1 MRVSTDS
8 RNNRALALVSLASA
22 LGTLDLSLM
31 FVAYPAIKSHFN
43 GESLTLVSWV
53 LTSYSIVAAALLIPA
68 GRIADRL
75 GRRKIFVLSIT
86 LFSFGS
92 GLCAIA
98 PSVQVLIAA
107 RVVAACGGAMLT
119 PSALAII
126 MATFPLERR
135 SWAIGVWST
144 VSGVV
149 GTMGPTIGGV
159 LITYASWRW
168 AFLMNVPIGVACVV
182 LAPRLL
188 EESKVENPG
197 PLPDLLG
204 VSLIMGGIA
213 MLSFA
218 IVQSNVW
225 GWTDRGTLLAFAV
238 AVSALSMFFRRCAT
252 QTSPVLDLSIFRP
265 FLFRATTVAALCAGI
280 TFWGG
285 YYLFVQFLTVGWGY
299 TYLQAGLLLI
309 PMTLMASVVGVP
321 AGRLMDRY
329 GNRVVMVPSM
339 IAFVMAMT
347 YLGLVLGPRHAIWI
361 VWLPAAVLVGITNA
375 VYFPGVNAAGAR
387 TAQPDALG
395 TTAGVVQTLIRVGGA
410 LGTALGIALV
420 GEFHRGDNPAN
431 LRPAFLVLAA
441 VGVVGALAAFPL
453 ATKRFT
459 PESAEPPATIP
470 AS

>member
-1 MRVSTDS
+1 MTSSAT

-31 FVAYPAIKSHFN
+31 FVAYPAIKAHFH

-68 GRIADRL
+68 GRIADRV
-75 GRRKIFVLSIT
+75 GRRKVFMVSIT
-86 LFSFGS
+86 LFSLGS
-92 GLCAIA
+92 GLCAVA
-98 PSVQVLIAA
+98 PNVKLLIAA
-107 RVVAACGGAMLT
+107 RVIAACGGAMLT

-126 MATFPLERR
+126 MTTFPLERR

-144 VSGVV
+144 VSGVI

-168 AFLMNVPIGVACVV
+168 AFLMNVPIGATCLVF
-182 LAPRLL
+182 APRLL

-225 GWTDRGTLLAFAV
+225 GWTDRGTLIAFAV
-238 AVSALSMFFRRCAT
+238 GISALAVFLRRCAT
-252 QTSPVLDLSIFRP
+252 QSAPVLDLRIFRP

-285 YYLFVQFLTVGWGY
+285 YYLFVQFLTIGWGY

-321 AGRLMDRY
+321 AGKLMDRH

-339 IAFVMAMT
+339 LAFVVAMT
-347 YLGLVLGPRHAIWI
+347 YLGLELGPRHAIWL
-361 VWLPAAVLVGITNA
+361 VWIPAAVLVGITNA

-387 TAQPDALG
+387 TAPPEALG
-395 TTAGVVQTLIRVGGA
+395 TTAGVVQTLIRMGGA

-420 GEFHRGDNPAN
+420 GEFHRGDNPAD
-431 LRPAFLVLAA
+431 LRSAFLVLAG
-441 VGVVGALAAFPL
+441 VGVVGSLAAFPL
-453 ATKRFT
+453 ATKRFSPT
-459 PESAEPPATIP
+459 AAAATLT
-470 AS
+470 SS